1 MRFGLN
7 GERKPRSTHL
17 AGEAA
22 ISAKS
27 QPRPFSSPLFTELPR
42 RGILRTSPCRISR
55 KFVWPRSYTPSPP
68 PSRCFLP
75 IFAGQAVPGLCLSV
89 GPGLDYGRQGN
100 GKASEKRNCIGLPDA
115 SFLARPTGLFGS
127 EHWRIFTDG
136 AYFLLLAFVGF
147 VVWWA
152 RKENRR
158 ADNTRVTPP
167 QSTTARGVPIPK
179 RSRTIPQDV
188 KIAVSVRDQGKCRV
202 CGSTQN
208 LHYDH
213 IIPYSRGGS
222 SNDPDNIQLLCGYH
236 NRLKRDR

>member
-1 MRFGLN
+1 MPGS
-7 GERKPRSTHL
+7 GQES
-17 AGEAA
+17 
-22 ISAKS
+22 
-27 QPRPFSSPLFTELPR
+27 
-42 RGILRTSPCRISR
+42 
-55 KFVWPRSYTPSPP
+55 
-68 PSRCFLP
+68 
-75 IFAGQAVPGLCLSV
+75 FAGLV
-89 GPGLDYGRQGN
+89 
-100 GKASEKRNCIGLPDA
+100 
-115 SFLARPTGLFGS
+115 
-127 EHWRIFTDG
+127 
-136 AYFLLLAFVGF
+136 FLLLAFVGF